1 LINPEP
7 PLLIIAPVADDFV
20 LTQAPWCKA
29 ANTNMVVNRTKFK
42 NLEMAE
48 VIVDAMPFRLS
59 RLTAAE
65 AERKLIPD
73 TSELTFD
80 DLASS
85 ADTVIGVTPGHNL
98 TSARHIPEVNRRLLS
113 LGKWIG
119 ESLTATAAA
128 WIPSRRLVNFSIFH
142 HAVDQ
147 YLAGG
152 PFPTL
157 LRTSVSEVR
166 SGHFVTRGLHYF
178 SGQEVR
184 LTTPEG
190 YDLAVVSK
198 HLARII
204 DDISTHGKIVRP
216 VQSKGLVQGETLTYN
231 PSDNLAHVEVSI
243 ANNAFNSDRAK
254 IQ

>member
-1 LINPEP
+1 MINPEP
-7 PLLIIAPVADDFV
+7 PLLIIAPVADEFV

-29 ANTNMVVNRTKFK
+29 ANTKMVVNRAKFT

-65 AERKLIPD
+65 AGRKLTPD
-73 TSELTFD
+73 TSGLTFE

-85 ADTVIGVTPGHNL
+85 ADTVISVAPGDSL

-119 ESLTATAAA
+119 ESLAATAAA
-128 WIPSRRLVNFSIFH
+128 WIPSRRLVNFSTFD

-166 SGHFVTRGLHYF
+166 SG
-178 SGQEVR
+178 
-184 LTTPEG
+184 
-190 YDLAVVSK
+190 
-198 HLARII
+198 
-204 DDISTHGKIVRP
+204 
-216 VQSKGLVQGETLTYN
+216 
-231 PSDNLAHVEVSI
+231 
-243 ANNAFNSDRAK
+243 
-254 IQ
+254 